1 MRVLADTL
9 PQTRVAFHQWKY
21 LSPPGQERVIELR
34 RQYESLFS
42 AIVADGIA
50 SEEFRA
56 VRNPRIAVL
65 AIIGMLNSAT
75 EWFSPDGGLSAEEV
89 GQLLADSAL
98 VGLARE

>member
-1 MRVLADTL
+1 M
-9 PQTRVAFHQWKY
+9 
-21 LSPPGQERVIELR
+21 
-34 RQYESLFS
+34 
-42 AIVADGIA
+42 
-50 SEEFRA
+50 
-56 VRNPRIAVL
+56 L

>member
-1 MRVLADTL
+1 
-9 PQTRVAFHQWKY
+9 
-21 LSPPGQERVIELR
+21 
-34 RQYESLFS
+34 
-42 AIVADGIA
+42 
-50 SEEFRA
+50 
-56 VRNPRIAVL
+56 VL